1 MPRLGNG
8 YDHDDKFKQRDRKQ
22 CLGSFC
28 RVFCFALLL
37 HHVLTSGVYLD
48 ICDGSHHLCNSGTKR
63 RREIRGRTH
72 RQTQETQHS
81 WTSQTIVRHYS
92 AKALPSANVLL
103 RRSSLSAS
111 ANDQTRQRESTL
123 EEKKKKSFWA
133 LCQLARSSS
142 ASCSIKSQQCPAKRI
157 VSLDEWTC
165 RLFFLHAEQAAA
177 AAADDA

>member
-1 MPRLGNG
+1 MFGFFLPCLLFCSTSSSCSYQRRVLGHMWRLSPPLQQR
-8 YDHDDKFKQRDRKQ
+8 HQEKKRDKRAHTQTDTRDTTLMNIANDRP
-22 CLGSFC
+22 
-28 RVFCFALLL
+28 ALL
-37 HHVLTSGVYLD
+37 GQ
-48 ICDGSHHLCNSGTKR
+48 GPALCKCLAPTF
-63 RREIRGRTH
+63 
-72 RQTQETQHS
+72 
-81 WTSQTIVRHYS
+81 
-92 AKALPSANVLL
+92 L
-103 RRSSLSAS
+103 SLSAS